1 MLTGALGAGK
11 TTLLN
16 AALKGG
22 AIRNAAVI
30 VNEFGAVGIDNVLI
44 EASSEDV
51 VLLPG
56 GCVCCQVRADLAEA
70 LLRLERGV
78 SRGDIPAFERIVVE
92 TSGLAEPGPILQL
105 FAESPALAGRYRLD
119 AVVTVVD
126 ALLGGDALAEEGTA
140 FRQALLADRLILSK
154 VEGVAQATLGE
165 LEARLQGINRHADYV
180 RAARGAADPDWF
192 SPALPATARSVP
204 PEALRA
210 AHDESINSFV
220 LEWAPAQPL
229 AAIGGWLQGLADTY
243 GARLLRV
250 KGIVSVEEDPHAVAV
265 HAIQHLVAPPEFLSV
280 PGSDSRVVFITR
292 GLEPGDVLPAWPCAA
307 GAVQAPRRSPAGSTL
322 LLQPGAGAFSGAAT
336 RR

>member
-126 ALLGGDALAEEGTA
+126 ALLGGAALAEEGTA

-180 RAARGAADPDWF
+180 RAARGAADP
-192 SPALPATARSVP
+192 S
-204 PEALRA
+204 
-210 AHDESINSFV
+210 
-220 LEWAPAQPL
+220 
-229 AAIGGWLQGLADTY
+229 ADF
-243 GARLLRV
+243 G
-250 KGIVSVEEDPHAVAV
+250 VS
-265 HAIQHLVAPPEFLSV
+265 
-280 PGSDSRVVFITR
+280 G
-292 GLEPGDVLPAWPCAA
+292 
-307 GAVQAPRRSPAGSTL
+307 
-322 LLQPGAGAFSGAAT
+322 
-336 RR
+336 